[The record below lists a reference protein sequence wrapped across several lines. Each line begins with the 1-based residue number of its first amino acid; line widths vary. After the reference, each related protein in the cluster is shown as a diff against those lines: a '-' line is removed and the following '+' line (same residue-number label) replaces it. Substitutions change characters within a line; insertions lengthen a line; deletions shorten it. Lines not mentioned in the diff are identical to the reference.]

1 MPLEL
6 PASFPHERLLPKV
19 SMKTFV
25 VIGHLCWLL
34 VYVGLLSPAVAGQP
48 EDVEPLRAA
57 VTVEPVEGRSF
68 TAKVDRRTDDRQLW
82 LRWSRGSAHL
92 LRPIRWDRIRRVHV
106 GQETLTGEQFRR
118 RVEAARPE
126 VIPVPAKGP
135 PWRIDS
141 KGAEYPG
148 DARTAAATRA
158 APGRGPAAWPPLAA
172 PEARRVRSLAID
184 VAVANWD
191 ADVEVD
197 GLIVD
202 VYPLDADGQV
212 VPVRGVLEVDLIVQR
227 WGVVKRPQ
235 PFIRRGRWTEP
246 VRTGHFGSSGARYRL
261 PFGAAGFHPEFDS
274 RAAPHGAVHAQLSV
288 PGQGVFAASQ
298 SMVRIRPYS
307 AVRDALERATGKRF
321 FPQEKTGGGR
331 R

>member
-1 MPLEL
+1 
-6 PASFPHERLLPKV
+6 
-19 SMKTFV
+19 MKTIV
-25 VIGHLCWLL
+25 VISHLCWLL
-34 VYVGLLSPAVAGQP
+34 VFVGLLSPAVAGPP

-68 TAKVDRRTDDRQLW
+68 TAKVDRRTDDWQLW

-126 VIPVPAKGP
+126 VIPLPPEGP
-135 PWRIDS
+135 PRRIDV

-148 DARTAAATRA
+148 DAKAAAPTRE
-158 APGRGPAAWPPLAA
+158 APGREPAARPALAA

-202 VYPLDADGQV
+202 VYPLDGDGQV
-212 VPVRGVLEVDLIVQR
+212 VPVYGTLEVDLTIQR

-235 PFIRRGRWTEP
+235 PFIQRGRWTEL
-246 VRTGHFGSSGARYRL
+246 VRTRHFGPSGARYRL
-261 PFGAAGFHPEFDS
+261 PFGAAGFHPEFD
-274 RAAPHGAVHAQLSV
+274 RCAAPYGAVHAQLSV
-288 PGQGVFAASQ
+288 PGQGVFAATQ
-298 SMVRIRPYS
+298 STVRIRPYS
-307 AVRDALERATGKRF
+307 AVRDALERSTGERF